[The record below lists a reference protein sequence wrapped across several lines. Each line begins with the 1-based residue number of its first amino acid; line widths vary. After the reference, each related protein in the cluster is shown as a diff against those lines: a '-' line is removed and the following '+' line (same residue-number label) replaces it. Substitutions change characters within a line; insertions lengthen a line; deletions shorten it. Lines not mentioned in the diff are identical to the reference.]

1 MKLKFKIITI
11 FTVMCGITFSS
22 CDNYFDVATE
32 DMLDVS
38 DAYKE
43 KSTVYAGMMG
53 LAASFRE
60 AADHHIILSEL
71 LGDLMEPTSY
81 APDECWDVYRYKA
94 TNGNSFAS
102 PAPYY
107 KLIINCNDFLKH
119 TIAYKKQYPTALA
132 TNVYRGMISSA
143 LTYRAWGYLQIGKI
157 FGEAVY
163 YDIVF
168 TDDNG
173 ETPSRVLKLDELIQE
188 LIYNLKTGVDG
199 VNGFQVLDWNTLI
212 SPQQSYTDL
221 AWSRISIAS
230 DVLLTELYLW
240 AKDYTNAAKTALNYV
255 SNSGEDFK
263 LDIFQN
269 NTSDLSTTRWARMF
283 MYPFSSNCI
292 KEVCTYVPFN
302 FQQRQTSKL
311 QYYFSSVAPNVCYF
325 MPHENTLVKFL
336 TQITGESKNEL
347 TGETGLVRGT
357 DQYRLQGTF
366 GYENQKLVVGKY
378 HLDKKNYEHDSPI
391 YIYRAPEIY
400 LMIAEALGNLG
411 GETNIAAADSIISV
425 GFKSSWNSDHFEKP
439 FEAPIYGQALNVNLG
454 IRGRAKI
461 GADFIRYHVD
471 TLLYPGKTDVEK
483 IQKAARE
490 KFVLDSLIAE
500 ETALE
505 LAYEGKRWF
514 TMVRIARNTEN
525 PAFLAKQIAKKFP
538 TGEGQLYEKW
548 LMNPEN
554 WFIKWNQSQVLSELN
569 KEE

>member
-11 FTVMCGITFSS
+11 FTVMCGITLSS
-22 CDNYFDVATE
+22 CDNYFDIATE

-53 LAASFRE
+53 LAATFRE
-60 AADHHIILSEL
+60 TADHHIILSEL
-71 LGDLMEPTSY
+71 LGDLMKPTTS

-94 TNGNSFAS
+94 TNGNNFAS

-119 TIAYKKQYPTALA
+119 TIAYNKNYPSALA

-143 LTYRAWGYLQIGKI
+143 LTYRAWSYLQIGKI

-163 YDIVF
+163 YDVVF
-168 TDDNG
+168 TDDN
-173 ETPSRVLKLDELIQE
+173 EEMPSKVMKLDELVEE
-188 LIYNLKTGVDG
+188 LIYNLRNGVDG
-199 VNGFQVLDWNTLI
+199 VNGFQTLDWNTLI
-212 SPQQSYTDL
+212 SPQNTYTDET
-221 AWSRISIAS
+221 WSRVSIAA

-255 SNSGEDFK
+255 SNSGSNFK
-263 LDIFQN
+263 LDIFQSN
-269 NTSDLSTTRWARMF
+269 NNNMMWYKMFTS
-283 MYPFSSNCI
+283 PFSSDAI

-302 FQQRQTSKL
+302 FEKRQTSNL
-311 QYYFSSVAPNVCYF
+311 QYYFSSLAPNVYYF
-325 MPHENTLVKFL
+325 MPTPYAQMRFL

-347 TGETGLVRGT
+347 TGETGLVRGSDT
-357 DQYRLQGTF
+357 YRRSGTF
-366 GYENQKLVVGKY
+366 IYENGKSVIAKY
-378 HLDKKNYEHDSPI
+378 HQDKKNYEHDSPI

-400 LMIAEALGNLG
+400 LMIAEALGGLG

-425 GFKSSWNSDHFEKP
+425 GLKSSWKTDHFEKP
-439 FEAPIYGQALNVNLG
+439 FEAPIYGKSLNVFPG
-454 IRGRAKI
+454 IRGRAKM

-471 TLLYPGKTDVEK
+471 TVIYPGKTEVEK
-483 IQKAARE
+483 IQKANRE

-514 TMVRIARNTEN
+514 TLMRIARNTEN
-525 PAFLAKQIAKKFP
+525 PAFLAQQAAKKFD

-554 WFIKWNQSQVLSELN
+554 WFIKWNQSQVLNELK

>member
-11 FTVMCGITFSS
+11 FTVMCGITLSS
-22 CDNYFDVATE
+22 CDNYFDIATE

-53 LAASFRE
+53 LAATFRE
-60 AADHHIILSEL
+60 TADHHIILSEL
-71 LGDLMEPTSY
+71 LGDLMKPTTS

-94 TNGNSFAS
+94 TNGNNFAS

-119 TIAYKKQYPTALA
+119 TIAYNKNYPSALA

-143 LTYRAWGYLQIGKI
+143 LTYRAWSYLQIGKI

-163 YDIVF
+163 YDVVF
-168 TDDNG
+168 TDDN
-173 ETPSRVLKLDELIQE
+173 EEMPSKVMKLDELVEE
-188 LIYNLKTGVDG
+188 LIYNLRNGVDG
-199 VNGFQVLDWNTLI
+199 VNGFQTLDWNTLI
-212 SPQQSYTDL
+212 SPQNTYTDET
-221 AWSRISIAS
+221 WSRVSIAA

-255 SNSGEDFK
+255 SNSGSNFK
-263 LDIFQN
+263 LDIFQSN
-269 NTSDLSTTRWARMF
+269 NNNMMWYKMFTS
-283 MYPFSSNCI
+283 PFSSDAI

-302 FQQRQTSKL
+302 FEKRQTSNL
-311 QYYFSSVAPNVCYF
+311 QYYFSSLAPNVYYF
-325 MPHENTLVKFL
+325 MPTPYAQMRFL
-336 TQITGESKNEL
+336 NQITGESKNEL
-347 TGETGLVRGT
+347 TGETGLVRGSDT
-357 DQYRLQGTF
+357 YRRSGTF
-366 GYENQKLVVGKY
+366 IYENGKSVIAKY
-378 HLDKKNYEHDSPI
+378 HQDKKNYEHDSPI

-400 LMIAEALGNLG
+400 LMIAEALGGLG

-425 GFKSSWNSDHFEKP
+425 GLKSSWKTDHFEKP
-439 FEAPIYGQALNVNLG
+439 FEAPIYGKSLNVFPG
-454 IRGRAKI
+454 IRGRAKM

-471 TLLYPGKTDVEK
+471 TVIYPGKTEVEK
-483 IQKAARE
+483 IQKANRE

-514 TMVRIARNTEN
+514 TLMRIARNTEN
-525 PAFLAKQIAKKFP
+525 PAFLAQQAAKKFD

-554 WFIKWNQSQVLSELN
+554 WFIKWNQSQVLNELK

>member
-11 FTVMCGITFSS
+11 FTVMCGITLSS
-22 CDNYFDVATE
+22 CDSYFDIATD
-32 DMLDVS
+32 DMMDVS

-60 AADHHIILSEL
+60 TADHHIILSEL
-71 LGDLMEPTSY
+71 LGDLMKPTST

-119 TIAYKKQYPTALA
+119 TITYNKNYPDALA

-143 LTYRAWGYLQIGKI
+143 LTYRAWSYLQIGKI

-163 YDIVF
+163 YDVVF
-168 TDDNG
+168 TDDN
-173 ETPSRVLKLDELIQE
+173 EEMPSKVMKLDELVEE
-188 LIYNLKTGVDG
+188 LIYNLRNGVDG
-199 VNGFQVLDWNTLI
+199 VNGFQTLDWNNLI
-212 SPQQSYTDL
+212 SPQNTYTDET
-221 AWSRISIAS
+221 WSRVSIAA

-240 AKDYTNAAKTALNYV
+240 NKDYTNAAKTALNYV
-255 SNSGEDFK
+255 SSSGSNFK
-263 LDIFQN
+263 LDIFQSN
-269 NTSDLSTTRWARMF
+269 NANMMWYRMF
-283 MYPFSSNCI
+283 RSPFSSDCI

-302 FQQRQTSKL
+302 FEKRQTSKL
-311 QYYFSSVAPNVCYF
+311 QYYFSSLAPNVYYF
-325 MPHENTLVKFL
+325 MPHINAQLKFM
-336 TQITGESKNEL
+336 TQITGESKNAI
-347 TGETGLVRGT
+347 TGETGIVRGS
-357 DQYRLQGTF
+357 DRNRIGGTF
-366 GYENQKLVVGKY
+366 DYENGNTVIAKY
-378 HLDKKNYEHDSPI
+378 HIDKKNYEHDSPI

-400 LMIAEALGNLG
+400 LMIAEALSGLG

-425 GFKSSWNSDHFEKP
+425 GLKSSWKTDHFEKP
-439 FEAPIYGQALNVNLG
+439 FEAPIYGTSLNVFPG
-454 IRGRAKI
+454 IRGRAKM

-471 TLLYPGKTDVEK
+471 TLQYPGKTDLEK
-483 IQKAARE
+483 IQKATRE

-514 TMVRIARNTEN
+514 TLMRIARNTED
-525 PAFLAKQIAKKFP
+525 PAFLAKQAAKKFDLA
-538 TGEGQLYEKW
+538 ESQLYEKW

-554 WFIKWNQSQVLSELN
+554 WFIKWNQSQVVNELK

>member
-11 FTVMCGITFSS
+11 FTVMCGITLSS
-22 CDNYFDVATE
+22 CDNYFDIATE

-53 LAASFRE
+53 LAATFRE
-60 AADHHIILSEL
+60 TADHHIILSEL
-71 LGDLMEPTSY
+71 LGDLMKPTTS

-94 TNGNSFAS
+94 TNGNNFAS

-119 TIAYKKQYPTALA
+119 TIAYNKNYPSALA

-143 LTYRAWGYLQIGKI
+143 LTYRAWSYLQIGKI

-163 YDIVF
+163 YDVVF
-168 TDDNG
+168 TDDN
-173 ETPSRVLKLDELIQE
+173 EEIPSKVMKLDELVEE
-188 LIYNLKTGVDG
+188 LIYNLKNGVDG
-199 VNGFQVLDWNTLI
+199 VNGFQTLDWNTLI
-212 SPQQSYTDL
+212 SPQNTYTDET
-221 AWSRISIAS
+221 WSRVSIAA

-255 SNSGEDFK
+255 SNSGSNFK
-263 LDIFQN
+263 LDIFQSN
-269 NTSDLSTTRWARMF
+269 NNNMMWYKMFTS
-283 MYPFSSNCI
+283 PFSSNAI

-302 FQQRQTSKL
+302 FEKRQTSNL
-311 QYYFSSVAPNVCYF
+311 QYYFSSLAPNVYYF
-325 MPHENTLVKFL
+325 MPTPYAQMRFL
-336 TQITGESKNEL
+336 NQITGESKNEL
-347 TGETGLVRGT
+347 TGETGLVRGSDT
-357 DQYRLQGTF
+357 YRRTGTF
-366 GYENQKLVVGKY
+366 IYENGKSVIAKY
-378 HLDKKNYEHDSPI
+378 HQAKKNYEHDSPI

-400 LMIAEALGNLG
+400 LMIAEALGGLG

-425 GFKSSWNSDHFEKP
+425 GLKSSWKTDHFEKP
-439 FEAPIYGQALNVNLG
+439 FEAPIYGKSLNVFPG
-454 IRGRAKI
+454 IRGRAKM

-471 TLLYPGKTDVEK
+471 TVIYPGKTEVEK
-483 IQKAARE
+483 IQKANRE

-514 TMVRIARNTEN
+514 TLMRIARNTEN
-525 PAFLAKQIAKKFP
+525 PAFLAQQAAKKFD

-554 WFIKWNQSQVLSELN
+554 WFIKWNQSQVLNELK

>member
-11 FTVMCGITFSS
+11 FTVMCGITLSS
-22 CDNYFDVATE
+22 CDNYFDIATE

-53 LAASFRE
+53 LAATFRE
-60 AADHHIILSEL
+60 TADHHIILSEL
-71 LGDLMEPTSY
+71 LGDLMKPTTS

-94 TNGNSFAS
+94 TNGNNFAS

-119 TIAYKKQYPTALA
+119 TIAYNKNYPSALA

-143 LTYRAWGYLQIGKI
+143 LTYRAWSYLQIGKI

-163 YDIVF
+163 YDVVF
-168 TDDNG
+168 TDDN
-173 ETPSRVLKLDELIQE
+173 EEMPSKVMKLDELVEE
-188 LIYNLKTGVDG
+188 LIYNLKNGVDG
-199 VNGFQVLDWNTLI
+199 VNGFQTLDWNTLI
-212 SPQQSYTDL
+212 SPQNTYTDET
-221 AWSRISIAS
+221 WSRVSIAA

-255 SNSGEDFK
+255 SNSGSNFK
-263 LDIFQN
+263 LDIFQSN
-269 NTSDLSTTRWARMF
+269 NNNMMWYKMFTS
-283 MYPFSSNCI
+283 PFSSDAI

-302 FQQRQTSKL
+302 FEKRQTSNL
-311 QYYFSSVAPNVCYF
+311 QYYFSSLAPNVYYF
-325 MPHENTLVKFL
+325 MPTPYAQMRFFN
-336 TQITGESKNEL
+336 QITGESKNEL
-347 TGETGLVRGT
+347 TGETGLVRGSDT
-357 DQYRLQGTF
+357 YRRSGTF
-366 GYENQKLVVGKY
+366 IYENGKSVIAKY
-378 HLDKKNYEHDSPI
+378 HQDKKNYEHDSPI

-400 LMIAEALGNLG
+400 LMIAEALGGLG

-425 GFKSSWNSDHFEKP
+425 GLKSSWKTDHFEKP
-439 FEAPIYGQALNVNLG
+439 FEAPIFGTSLNVFPG
-454 IRGRAKI
+454 IRGRAKM

-471 TLLYPGKTDVEK
+471 TVIYPGKTEVEK
-483 IQKAARE
+483 IQKANRE

-514 TMVRIARNTEN
+514 TLMRIARNTEN
-525 PAFLAKQIAKKFP
+525 PAFLAQQAAKKFD

-554 WFIKWNQSQVLSELN
+554 WFIKWNQSQILNELK

>member
-11 FTVMCGITFSS
+11 FTVMCGITLSS
-22 CDNYFDVATE
+22 CDNYFDIATE

-53 LAASFRE
+53 LAATFRE
-60 AADHHIILSEL
+60 TADHHIILSEL
-71 LGDLMEPTSY
+71 LGDLMKPTTS

-94 TNGNSFAS
+94 TNGNNFAS

-119 TIAYKKQYPTALA
+119 TIAYNKNYPSALA

-143 LTYRAWGYLQIGKI
+143 LTYRAWSYLQIGKI

-163 YDIVF
+163 YDVVF
-168 TDDNG
+168 TDDN
-173 ETPSRVLKLDELIQE
+173 EEMPSKVMKLDELVEE
-188 LIYNLKTGVDG
+188 LIYNLKNGVDG
-199 VNGFQVLDWNTLI
+199 VNGFQTLDWNTLI
-212 SPQQSYTDL
+212 SPQNTYTDET
-221 AWSRISIAS
+221 WSRVSIAA

-255 SNSGEDFK
+255 SNSGSNFK
-263 LDIFQN
+263 LDIFQSN
-269 NTSDLSTTRWARMF
+269 NNNMMWYKMFTS
-283 MYPFSSNCI
+283 PFSSDAI

-302 FQQRQTSKL
+302 FEKRQTSNL
-311 QYYFSSVAPNVCYF
+311 QYYFSSLAPNVYYF
-325 MPHENTLVKFL
+325 MPTPYAQMRFL
-336 TQITGESKNEL
+336 NQITGESKNEL
-347 TGETGLVRGT
+347 TGETGLVRGSDT
-357 DQYRLQGTF
+357 YRRSGTF
-366 GYENQKLVVGKY
+366 IYENGKSVIAKY
-378 HLDKKNYEHDSPI
+378 HQDKKNYEHDSPI

-400 LMIAEALGNLG
+400 LMIAEALGGLG

-425 GFKSSWNSDHFEKP
+425 GLKSSWKTDHFEKP
-439 FEAPIYGQALNVNLG
+439 FEAPIYGKSLNVFPG
-454 IRGRAKI
+454 IRGRAKM

-471 TLLYPGKTDVEK
+471 TVIYPGKTEVEK
-483 IQKAARE
+483 IQKANRE

-514 TMVRIARNTEN
+514 TLMRIARNTEN
-525 PAFLAKQIAKKFP
+525 PAFLAQQAAKKFD

-554 WFIKWNQSQVLSELN
+554 WFIKWNQSQVLNELK

>member
-11 FTVMCGITFSS
+11 FTVMCGITLSS
-22 CDNYFDVATE
+22 CDNYFDIATE

-53 LAASFRE
+53 LAATFRE
-60 AADHHIILSEL
+60 TADHHIILSEL
-71 LGDLMEPTSY
+71 LGDLMKPTTS

-94 TNGNSFAS
+94 TNGNNFAS

-119 TIAYKKQYPTALA
+119 TIAYNKNYPSALA

-143 LTYRAWGYLQIGKI
+143 LTYRAWSYLQIGKI

-163 YDIVF
+163 YDVVF
-168 TDDNG
+168 TDDN
-173 ETPSRVLKLDELIQE
+173 EEMPSKVMKLDELVEE
-188 LIYNLKTGVDG
+188 LIYNLKNGVDG
-199 VNGFQVLDWNTLI
+199 VNGFQTLDWNTLI
-212 SPQQSYTDL
+212 SPQNTYTDET
-221 AWSRISIAS
+221 WSRVSIAA

-255 SNSGEDFK
+255 SNSGSNFK
-263 LDIFQN
+263 LDIFQSN
-269 NTSDLSTTRWARMF
+269 NNNMMWYKMFTS
-283 MYPFSSNCI
+283 PFSSDAI

-302 FQQRQTSKL
+302 FEKRQTSNL
-311 QYYFSSVAPNVCYF
+311 QYYFSSLAPNVYYF
-325 MPHENTLVKFL
+325 MPTPYAQMRFL
-336 TQITGESKNEL
+336 NQITGESKNEL
-347 TGETGLVRGT
+347 TGETGLVRGSDT
-357 DQYRLQGTF
+357 YRRSGTF
-366 GYENQKLVVGKY
+366 IYENGKSVIAKY
-378 HLDKKNYEHDSPI
+378 HQDKKNYEHDSPI

-400 LMIAEALGNLG
+400 LMIAEALGGLG

-425 GFKSSWNSDHFEKP
+425 GLKSSWKTDHFEKP
-439 FEAPIYGQALNVNLG
+439 FEAPIFGTSLNVFPG
-454 IRGRAKI
+454 IRGRAKM

-471 TLLYPGKTDVEK
+471 TVIYPGKTEVEK
-483 IQKAARE
+483 IQKANRE

-514 TMVRIARNTEN
+514 TLMRIARNTEN
-525 PAFLAKQIAKKFP
+525 PAFLAQQAAKKFD

-554 WFIKWNQSQVLSELN
+554 WFIKWNQSQILNELK

>member
-11 FTVMCGITFSS
+11 VTVMFGITLSS
-22 CDNYFDVATE
+22 CDNYFDIETE

-43 KSTVYAGMMG
+43 KSTIYAGMMG
-53 LAASFRE
+53 LAANFRE
-60 AADHHIILSEL
+60 TADHHIILSEL
-71 LGDLMEPTSY
+71 LGDLMKPTTS

-119 TIAYKKQYPTALA
+119 TIDYNKKYPAALA
-132 TNVYRGMISSA
+132 ANVYKGMISSA
-143 LTYRAWGYLQIGKI
+143 LTYRAWSYLQIGKI

-163 YDIVF
+163 YDVVF
-168 TDDNG
+168 TDDND
-173 ETPSRVLKLDELIQE
+173 EMPSKVMNLDELVEE
-188 LIYNLKTGVDG
+188 LIYNLKNGVDG
-199 VNGFQVLDWNTLI
+199 VNGFQILDWNTLI
-212 SPQQSYTDL
+212 SPQNTYTDET
-221 AWSRISIAS
+221 WSRVSIAA

-240 AKDYTNAAKTALNYV
+240 NKDYTNAAKTALNYV
-255 SNSGEDFK
+255 SNSAANFK
-263 LDIFQN
+263 LNIFQSN
-269 NTSDLSTTRWARMF
+269 NNNMMWYKMFTS
-283 MYPFSSNCI
+283 PFSSDCI
-292 KEVCTYVPFN
+292 KEVCTYTPFN
-302 FQQRQTSKL
+302 FEKRQTSML
-311 QYYFSSVAPNVCYF
+311 QYYFSSLAPNVYYF
-325 MPHENTLVKFL
+325 MPTPNAQMRFYN
-336 TQITGESKNEL
+336 QITGESKNEL

-357 DQYRLQGTF
+357 DSYRRSGTF
-366 GYENQKLVVGKY
+366 VYENGKTAIAKY
-378 HLDKKNYEHDSPI
+378 HMDKKNYEHDSPI

-400 LMIAEALGNLG
+400 LMIAEALGGLG

-425 GFKSSWNSDHFEKP
+425 GLKSSWNSDHFEKP
-439 FEAPIYGQALNVNLG
+439 FEAPIYGNSLNVFPG
-454 IRGRAKI
+454 IRGRAKM

-471 TLLYPGKTDVEK
+471 TLQYPGKTDLEK

-514 TMVRIARNTEN
+514 TLIRLARNSEN
-525 PAFLAKQIAKKFP
+525 PAFLAQQAAKKFD

-554 WFIKWNQSQVLSELN
+554 WFIKWNQTQVLNELK

>member
-11 FTVMCGITFSS
+11 FTVMCGITLSS
-22 CDNYFDVATE
+22 CDNYFDIATE

-53 LAASFRE
+53 LAATFRE
-60 AADHHIILSEL
+60 TADHHIILSEL
-71 LGDLMEPTSY
+71 LGDLMKPTTS

-94 TNGNSFAS
+94 TNGNNFAS

-119 TIAYKKQYPTALA
+119 TIAYNKNYPSALA

-143 LTYRAWGYLQIGKI
+143 LTYRAWSYLQIGKI

-163 YDIVF
+163 YDVVF
-168 TDDNG
+168 TDDN
-173 ETPSRVLKLDELIQE
+173 EEMPSKVMKLDELVEE
-188 LIYNLKTGVDG
+188 LIYNLRNGVDG
-199 VNGFQVLDWNTLI
+199 VNGFQTLDWNTLI
-212 SPQQSYTDL
+212 SPQNTYTDET
-221 AWSRISIAS
+221 WSRVSIAA

-255 SNSGEDFK
+255 SNSGSNFK
-263 LDIFQN
+263 LDIFQSN
-269 NTSDLSTTRWARMF
+269 NNNMMWYKMFTS
-283 MYPFSSNCI
+283 PFSSDAI

-302 FQQRQTSKL
+302 FEKRQTSNL
-311 QYYFSSVAPNVCYF
+311 QYYFSSLAPNVYYF
-325 MPHENTLVKFL
+325 MPTPYAQMRFL
-336 TQITGESKNEL
+336 NQITGESKNEL
-347 TGETGLVRGT
+347 TGETGLVRGSDT
-357 DQYRLQGTF
+357 YRRSGTF
-366 GYENQKLVVGKY
+366 IYENGKSVIAKY
-378 HLDKKNYEHDSPI
+378 HQDKKNYEHDSPI

-400 LMIAEALGNLG
+400 LMIAEALGGLG

-425 GFKSSWNSDHFEKP
+425 GLKSSWKTDHFEKP
-439 FEAPIYGQALNVNLG
+439 FEAPIFGTSLNVFPG
-454 IRGRAKI
+454 IRGRAKM

-471 TLLYPGKTDVEK
+471 TVIYPGKTEVEK
-483 IQKAARE
+483 IQKANRE

-514 TMVRIARNTEN
+514 SLMRIARNTEN
-525 PAFLAKQIAKKFP
+525 PAFLAQQAAKKFD
-538 TGEGQLYEKW
+538 TGESQLYEKW

-554 WFIKWNQSQVLSELN
+554 WFIKWNQSQVLNELK

>member
-11 FTVMCGITFSS
+11 FTVMCGTLFSS
-22 CDNYFDVATE
+22 CDSYFDVATE

-38 DAYKE
+38 EAYKE

-53 LAASFRE
+53 LAATFRE
-60 AADHHIILSEL
+60 TADHHIILSEL
-71 LGDLMEPTSY
+71 LGDLMKPTPT
-81 APDECWDVYRYKA
+81 APDECWDVFRYKA

-119 TIAYKKQYPTALA
+119 TIAYNKNYPSALA

-143 LTYRAWGYLQIGKI
+143 LTYRAWSYLQIGKI

-163 YDIVF
+163 YDMVF
-168 TDDNG
+168 TDDN
-173 ETPSRVLKLDELIQE
+173 EEMPSKVMKLDELVEE
-188 LIYNLKTGVDG
+188 LIFNLKNGVDG
-199 VNGFQVLDWNTLI
+199 VNGFQTLDWNNLI
-212 SPQQSYTDL
+212 SPQNTYTDES
-221 AWSRISIAS
+221 WSRVSIAA

-255 SNSGEDFK
+255 SNSGSNFK
-263 LDIFQN
+263 LDIFQSN
-269 NTSDLSTTRWARMF
+269 NANMMWYKMFTS
-283 MYPFSSNCI
+283 PFSSDCI
-292 KEVCTYVPFN
+292 KEVCTYTPFN
-302 FQQRQTSKL
+302 FEKRQTSKL
-311 QYYFSSVAPNVCYF
+311 QYYFSSLAPNVYYF
-325 MPHENTLVKFL
+325 MPVQNAQLRFYN
-336 TQITGESKNEL
+336 QITGESKNEL

-357 DQYRLQGTF
+357 DTYRRTGTF
-366 GYENQKLVVGKY
+366 VYENGKTVIAKY
-378 HLDKKNYEHDSPI
+378 HMDKKNYEHDSPI

-400 LMIAEALGNLG
+400 LMIAEALSGLG
-411 GETNIAAADSIISV
+411 GETNIAAADSIVSV
-425 GFKSSWNSDHFEKP
+425 GLKSSWNSDHFEKP
-439 FEAPIYGQALNVNLG
+439 FEAPIFGKSLNVFPG
-454 IRGRAKI
+454 IRGRAKM

-471 TLLYPGKTDVEK
+471 TLQYPGKTDLEK

-514 TMVRIARNTEN
+514 TLMRIARNTED
-525 PAFLAKQIAKKFP
+525 PAFLAKQAAKKFDF
-538 TGEGQLYEKW
+538 GEGQLYEKW

-554 WFIKWNQSQVLSELN
+554 WFIKWNQSQVLNELK

>member
-11 FTVMCGITFSS
+11 FTVMCGITLSS
-22 CDNYFDVATE
+22 CDNYFDIATE

-53 LAASFRE
+53 LAATFRE
-60 AADHHIILSEL
+60 TADHHIILSEL
-71 LGDLMEPTSY
+71 LGDLMKPTTS

-94 TNGNSFAS
+94 TNGNNFAS

-119 TIAYKKQYPTALA
+119 TITYNKNYPSALA

-143 LTYRAWGYLQIGKI
+143 LTYRAWSYLQIGKI

-163 YDIVF
+163 YDVVF
-168 TDDNG
+168 TDDN
-173 ETPSRVLKLDELIQE
+173 EEIPSKVMKLDELVEE
-188 LIYNLKTGVDG
+188 LIYNLKNGVDG
-199 VNGFQVLDWNTLI
+199 VNGFQTLDWNTLI
-212 SPQQSYTDL
+212 SPQNTYTDET
-221 AWSRISIAS
+221 WSRVSIAA

-255 SNSGEDFK
+255 SNSGSNFK
-263 LDIFQN
+263 LDIFQSN
-269 NTSDLSTTRWARMF
+269 NNNMMWYKMFTS
-283 MYPFSSNCI
+283 PFSSDAI

-302 FQQRQTSKL
+302 FEKRQTSNL
-311 QYYFSSVAPNVCYF
+311 QYYFSSLAPNVYYF
-325 MPHENTLVKFL
+325 MPTPYAQMRFL
-336 TQITGESKNEL
+336 NQITGESKNEL
-347 TGETGLVRGT
+347 TGETGLVRGSDT
-357 DQYRLQGTF
+357 YRRTGTF
-366 GYENQKLVVGKY
+366 IYENGKSVIAKY
-378 HLDKKNYEHDSPI
+378 HQDKKNYEHDSPI

-400 LMIAEALGNLG
+400 LMIAEALGGLG

-425 GFKSSWNSDHFEKP
+425 GLKSSWKTDHFEKP
-439 FEAPIYGQALNVNLG
+439 FEAPIYGKSLNVFPG
-454 IRGRAKI
+454 IRGRAKM

-471 TLLYPGKTDVEK
+471 TVIYPGKTEVEK
-483 IQKAARE
+483 IQKANRE

-514 TMVRIARNTEN
+514 TLMRIARNTEN
-525 PAFLAKQIAKKFP
+525 PAFLAQQAAKKFD

-554 WFIKWNQSQVLSELN
+554 WFIKWNQSQVLNELK

>member
-11 FTVMCGITFSS
+11 FTVMCGTLFSS
-22 CDNYFDVATE
+22 CDSYFDVATE

-38 DAYKE
+38 EAYKE

-53 LAASFRE
+53 LAATFRE
-60 AADHHIILSEL
+60 TADHHIILSEL
-71 LGDLMEPTSY
+71 LGDLMKPTAT
-81 APDECWDVYRYKA
+81 APDECWDVFRYKA

-119 TIAYKKQYPTALA
+119 TIAYNKNYPSALA

-143 LTYRAWGYLQIGKI
+143 LTYRAWSYLQIGKI

-163 YDIVF
+163 YDMVF
-168 TDDNG
+168 TDDN
-173 ETPSRVLKLDELIQE
+173 EEMPSKVMKLDELVEE
-188 LIYNLKTGVDG
+188 LIFNLKNGVDG
-199 VNGFQVLDWNTLI
+199 VNGFQTLDWNNLI
-212 SPQQSYTDL
+212 SPQNTYTDES
-221 AWSRISIAS
+221 WSRVSIAA

-255 SNSGEDFK
+255 SNSGSNFK
-263 LDIFQN
+263 LDIFQSN
-269 NTSDLSTTRWARMF
+269 NANMMWYKMFTS
-283 MYPFSSNCI
+283 PFSSDCI
-292 KEVCTYVPFN
+292 KEVCTYAPFN
-302 FQQRQTSKL
+302 FEKRQTSKL
-311 QYYFSSVAPNVCYF
+311 QYYFSSLAPNVYYF
-325 MPHENTLVKFL
+325 MPVQNAQLRFYN
-336 TQITGESKNEL
+336 QITGESKNEL

-357 DQYRLQGTF
+357 DTYRRTGTF
-366 GYENQKLVVGKY
+366 VYENGKTVIAKY
-378 HLDKKNYEHDSPI
+378 HMDKKNYEHDSPI

-400 LMIAEALGNLG
+400 LMIAEALSGLG
-411 GETNIAAADSIISV
+411 GETNIAAADSIVSV
-425 GFKSSWNSDHFEKP
+425 GLKSSWNSDHFEKP
-439 FEAPIYGQALNVNLG
+439 FEAPIFGKSLNVFPG
-454 IRGRAKI
+454 IRGRAKM

-471 TLLYPGKTDVEK
+471 TLQYPGKTDLEK

-514 TMVRIARNTEN
+514 TLMRIARNTED
-525 PAFLAKQIAKKFP
+525 PAFLAKQAAKKFDF
-538 TGEGQLYEKW
+538 GEGQLYEKW

-554 WFIKWNQSQVLSELN
+554 WFIKWNQSQVLNELK

>member
-11 FTVMCGITFSS
+11 VTVMFGITLSS
-22 CDNYFDVATE
+22 CDNYFDIETE

-43 KSTVYAGMMG
+43 KSTIYAGMMG
-53 LAASFRE
+53 LAANFRE
-60 AADHHIILSEL
+60 TADHHIILSEL
-71 LGDLMEPTSY
+71 LGDLMKPTTS

-119 TIAYKKQYPTALA
+119 TIDYNKKYPAALA
-132 TNVYRGMISSA
+132 ANVYKGMISSA
-143 LTYRAWGYLQIGKI
+143 LTYRAWSYLQIGKI

-163 YDIVF
+163 YDVVF
-168 TDDNG
+168 TDDN
-173 ETPSRVLKLDELIQE
+173 EEMPSKVMNLDELVEE
-188 LIYNLKTGVDG
+188 LIYNLKNGVDG
-199 VNGFQVLDWNTLI
+199 VNGFQTLDWNTLI
-212 SPQQSYTDL
+212 SPQNTYTDET
-221 AWSRISIAS
+221 WSRVSIAA

-240 AKDYTNAAKTALNYV
+240 NKDYTNAAKTALNYV
-255 SNSGEDFK
+255 SNSAANFK
-263 LDIFQN
+263 LDIFQSN
-269 NTSDLSTTRWARMF
+269 NNNMMWYKMFTS
-283 MYPFSSNCI
+283 PFSSDCI
-292 KEVCTYVPFN
+292 KEVCTYAPFN
-302 FQQRQTSKL
+302 FEKRQTSKL
-311 QYYFSSVAPNVCYF
+311 QYYFSSLAPNVYYF
-325 MPHENTLVKFL
+325 MPHTNAQMRFFN
-336 TQITGESKNEL
+336 QITGESKNEL

-357 DQYRLQGTF
+357 DVNRRTGTF
-366 GYENQKLVVGKY
+366 VYENGKSVIAKY
-378 HLDKKNYEHDSPI
+378 HMNKKNYEHDSPI

-400 LMIAEALGNLG
+400 LMIAEALGGLG

-425 GFKSSWNSDHFEKP
+425 GLKSSWNSDHFEKP
-439 FEAPIYGQALNVNLG
+439 FEAPIFGNSLNVFPG
-454 IRGRAKI
+454 IRGRAKM

-471 TLLYPGKTDVEK
+471 TVQYPGKTDLEK

-514 TMVRIARNTEN
+514 TLIRLARNSEN
-525 PAFLAKQIAKKFP
+525 PAFLAQQAAKKFDA
-538 TGEGQLYEKW
+538 GEGQLYEKW

-554 WFIKWNQSQVLSELN
+554 WFIKWNQTQVLNELK

>member
-11 FTVMCGITFSS
+11 FTVMCGTLFSS
-22 CDNYFDVATE
+22 CDSYFDVATE

-38 DAYKE
+38 EAYKE

-53 LAASFRE
+53 LAATFRE
-60 AADHHIILSEL
+60 TADHHIILSEL
-71 LGDLMEPTSY
+71 LGDLMKPTPT
-81 APDECWDVYRYKA
+81 APDECWDVFRYKA

-119 TIAYKKQYPTALA
+119 TIAYNKNYPSALA

-143 LTYRAWGYLQIGKI
+143 LTYRAWSYLQIGKI

-163 YDIVF
+163 YDVVF
-168 TDDNG
+168 TDDN
-173 ETPSRVLKLDELIQE
+173 EEMPSKVMKLDELVEE
-188 LIYNLKTGVDG
+188 LIFNLKNGVDG
-199 VNGFQVLDWNTLI
+199 VNGFQTLDWNNLI
-212 SPQQSYTDL
+212 SPQNTYTDES
-221 AWSRISIAS
+221 WSRVSIAA

-255 SNSGEDFK
+255 SNSGSNFK
-263 LDIFQN
+263 LDIFQSN
-269 NTSDLSTTRWARMF
+269 NANMMWYKMFTS
-283 MYPFSSNCI
+283 PFSSDCI
-292 KEVCTYVPFN
+292 KEVCTYAPFN
-302 FQQRQTSKL
+302 FEKRQTSKL
-311 QYYFSSVAPNVCYF
+311 QYYFSSLAPNVYYF
-325 MPHENTLVKFL
+325 MPVQNAQLRFYN
-336 TQITGESKNEL
+336 QITGESKNEL

-357 DQYRLQGTF
+357 DTYRRTGTF
-366 GYENQKLVVGKY
+366 VYENGKTVIAKY
-378 HLDKKNYEHDSPI
+378 HMDKKNYEHDSPI

-400 LMIAEALGNLG
+400 LMIAEALSGLG
-411 GETNIAAADSIISV
+411 GETNIAAADSIVSV
-425 GFKSSWNSDHFEKP
+425 GLKSSWNSDHFEKP
-439 FEAPIYGQALNVNLG
+439 FEAPIFGKSLNVFPG
-454 IRGRAKI
+454 IRGRAKM

-471 TLLYPGKTDVEK
+471 TLQYPGKTDLEK

-514 TMVRIARNTEN
+514 TLMRIARNTED
-525 PAFLAKQIAKKFP
+525 PAFLAKQAAKKFDF
-538 TGEGQLYEKW
+538 GEGQLYEKW

-554 WFIKWNQSQVLSELN
+554 WFIKWNQSQVLNELK